1 MILRPHYTNWPN
13 RWRNKNVIKVLT
25 GMRRCG
31 KSTVLQLFGEQ
42 LLSEGVDRSNIIIIN
57 FENMDED
64 YPLDAK
70 SLYDYVVSRLST
82 GINYIFLN
90 EVQCVSDFDRVVDGL
105 YVRPDIDLYV
115 TGSNAFFLSGE
126 PATLLTGRYVEIQVM
141 PLSFAEYHSADP
153 QQNVDAAFNRYLTF
167 GGLPYS
173 LQIEQARDI
182 ADYLGGVFNTVIVKD
197 IAARNPR
204 MDMRAFSETTAFLAD
219 NIGNITSQKKIA
231 RGLTAS
237 GHKISPTTVAAYIN
251 ELKSSYL
258 VYEVGRYNIK
268 GREHLSTLEKYYLG
282 DLGLRFWL
290 LGGSQQDIGHRIENA
305 VYLELLRRAD
315 SVSVGL
321 MQSSEIDFVTRDH
334 EGLKYYQVAMS
345 VLDPATLERELAP
358 LRTVN
363 DDYPKTLLTLDRI
376 GVGDRNG
383 IRQENIIDWML
394 GD

>member
-1 MILRPHYTNWPN
+1 MIPRPHYMNWLN
-13 RWRNKNVIKVLT
+13 RWRDKDVIKVLT

-31 KSTVLQLFGEQ
+31 KSTVLHLFGEQ
-42 LLSEGVDRSNIIIIN
+42 LVAEGIKRSNIISIN
-57 FENMDED
+57 FESMDGD

-70 SLYDYVVSRLST
+70 PLYDFIVSRLST
-82 GINYIFLN
+82 GTNYVFLD
-90 EVQCVSDFDRVVDGL
+90 EVQHVSDFERVVDGL
-105 YVRPDIDLYV
+105 YVRHDVDLYI

-126 PATLLTGRYVEIQVM
+126 LATLLTGRYVEIEVM
-141 PLSFAEYHSADP
+141 SLSFAEYHSADP
-153 QQNVDAAFNRYLTF
+153 QQNVDSAFNRYLTY

-173 LQIEQARDI
+173 LQIGQPRDV

-204 MDMRAFSETTAFLAD
+204 MNMRAFSETAAFLAD

-231 RGLTAS
+231 GELTAS
-237 GHKISPTTVAAYIN
+237 GHKISPTTVASYIN

-258 VYEVGRYNIK
+258 LYEARRYNVK
-268 GREHLSTLEKYYLG
+268 GRQHLNTLEKYYLG
-282 DLGLRFWL
+282 DLGLRYWL
-290 LGGSQQDIGHRIENA
+290 LGNAQQDIGHRLENA

-315 SVSVGL
+315 SVSVGA
-321 MQSSEIDFVTRDH
+321 MPSAEIDFVTRDH

-358 LRTVN
+358 LKAVH

-383 IRQENIIDWML
+383 IRQENIIDWL
-394 GD
+394 LRD

>member
-1 MILRPHYTNWPN
+1 
-13 RWRNKNVIKVLT
+13 
-25 GMRRCG
+25 
-31 KSTVLQLFGEQ
+31 
-42 LLSEGVDRSNIIIIN
+42 
-57 FENMDED
+57 
-64 YPLDAK
+64 
-70 SLYDYVVSRLST
+70 
-82 GINYIFLN
+82 
-90 EVQCVSDFDRVVDGL
+90 
-105 YVRPDIDLYV
+105 
-115 TGSNAFFLSGE
+115 
-126 PATLLTGRYVEIQVM
+126 
-141 PLSFAEYHSADP
+141 
-153 QQNVDAAFNRYLTF
+153 
-167 GGLPYS
+167 
-173 LQIEQARDI
+173 
-182 ADYLGGVFNTVIVKD
+182 
-197 IAARNPR
+197 

-237 GHKISPTTVAAYIN
+237 GHKISPTTIAAYVN

-383 IRQENIIDWML
+383 IRQENNIDWML